1 MYFSRAGRT
10 RCEPHSAFRNFQWLA
25 ACIASGRY
33 SLLRVNDWCTISRLN
48 VEKRIDGFTMG
59 WTIDTDRQ
67 PKGQTVKAF
76 DWLDYNVQQEGRVGM
91 KKALGMLS
99 A

>member
-1 MYFSRAGRT
+1 
-10 RCEPHSAFRNFQWLA
+10 
-25 ACIASGRY
+25 
-33 SLLRVNDWCTISRLN
+33 